1 MGSVSYTHLEV
12 IPETLPSQ
20 KAESA
25 ATEVA
30 YKGVTEEVETVADGQ
45 VIAID
50 DVKDPVFSQKM
61 MGEGVGFVFESDV
74 VCAPC
79 DGEIMVLMPTK
90 HAFGI
95 KAKNGAEV
103 LVHIGL
109 DTVNLQGEG
118 FTALA
123 KVNEKVKAHQPIIQI
138 DREFMKAHNV
148 NLTTPMVVSNKDQF
162 EVQLT
167 GPQQVST
174 EDEVLIVKKK

>member
-1 MGSVSYTHLEV
+1 MISFLKDRGCKLYAPVNGERIPLE
-12 IPETLPSQ
+12 
-20 KAESA
+20 
-25 ATEVA
+25 
-30 YKGVTEEVETVADGQ
+30 
-45 VIAID
+45 
-50 DVKDPVFSQKM
+50 DVPDPVFSQKM

-118 FTALA
+118 FTALT

-148 NLTTPMVVSNKDQF
+148 NLTTPMVVANKDQF